1 MKALV
6 YTGVEALTYT
16 DVPEPTPGP
25 SEVLVRI
32 QASGICGSD
41 MHAFLGHDARRP
53 APLILGHEAAGSITG
68 GARDGERVTINP
80 LVTCGACPDCLR
92 GTTNLCAQR
101 QIISMQPRQGA
112 FAQYVAMPESNLI
125 AMPDHVPFEQAAL
138 AEPIACGWQG
148 VRQALTGFTQA
159 PAEIIGLVLGGGA
172 IGVGAA
178 LSMKAQ
184 GIENVTIIEPNLT
197 RRARL
202 QSLTGIAVRDAEGT
216 ADEAPDLIVDAV
228 GYAATRATASQIVR
242 PGGAI
247 VHIGLGEDTGGL
259 DIRRMTLQGIR
270 FLGIYTYT
278 ATDFAAT
285 AQAIFEGRMGALDW
299 HDTRPL
305 SEGAR
310 AFADI
315 RAGATSAAKIILH
328 PPSGS

>member
-1 MKALV
+1 
-6 YTGVEALTYT
+6 
-16 DVPEPTPGP
+16 
-25 SEVLVRI
+25 LVRI

-53 APLILGHEAAGSITG
+53 APLILGHEAAGVITG
-68 GARDGERVTINP
+68 GPRDGTRVTINP
-80 LVTCGACPDCLR
+80 LVTCGTCPDCQR
-92 GTTNLCAQR
+92 GNTNLCAQR
-101 QIISMQPRQGA
+101 QIISMEPRQGA
-112 FAQYVAMPESNLI
+112 FAQFVSMPESNLI
-125 AMPDHVPFEQAAL
+125 AMPDHVPFEHAAL

-148 VRQALTGFTQA
+148 VRQALAGFNQS
-159 PAEIIGLVLGGGA
+159 PAEIVGLVLGGGA

-184 GIENVTIIEPNLT
+184 GIEKVTVIEPNPT

-202 QSLTGIAVRDAEGT
+202 ESLTEITVQDADGT
-216 ADEAPDLIVDAV
+216 QGAIPDLVVDAV
-228 GYAATRATASQIVR
+228 GYAGTRATASQIVR

-278 ATDFAAT
+278 AADFAAT
-285 AQAIFEGRMGALDW
+285 AQAIFDGRMGALDW
-299 HDTRPL
+299 HDTRPM
-305 SEGAR
+305 SEGAQ

-328 PPSGS
+328 PQSGS